1 MVSFLYS
8 LAGEAFCVA
17 LVFGL
22 QAQYAVTGF
31 VWHGKNHYVAYPAH
45 GQNWH
50 CLNDAV
56 VSKVAPGDL
65 PSKACL
71 VFLEK
76 VVRLQAKSTRSCPR
90 RSSPAS
96 NALWLRLPEAL
107 AKAATQ
113 PLHPCVPAHTQQDRL
128 AQASASSPGAGARL
142 GKFASSVRLTR
153 AIRNGEPQG
162 SSAAAGG
169 RKQNTRKRSGQL
181 QKRSG
186 RRQKR
191 TSKRKAGGHQEQKRR
206 RLEAKSPLSLEGVL

>member
-1 MVSFLYS
+1 MVSFVHS

-17 LVFGL
+17 SVSGL

-31 VWHGKNHYVAYPAH
+31 VWHGNDHYVAYLVH
-45 GQNWH
+45 GQKWY

-56 VSKVAPGDL
+56 VSEVAPGDL
-65 PSKACL
+65 PSEACL

-76 VVRLQAKSTRSCPR
+76 VVRLRAKSTRSCPR
-90 RSSPAS
+90 RSSPAP

-113 PLHPCVPAHTQQDRL
+113 PLHPCVPAHAQQDRL
-128 AQASASSPGAGARL
+128 AQASASPPGVGARL

-153 AIRNGEPQG
+153 AIRNGEPRG

-169 RKQNTRKRSGQL
+169 VHCGL
-181 QKRSG
+181 
-186 RRQKR
+186 
-191 TSKRKAGGHQEQKRR
+191 
-206 RLEAKSPLSLEGVL
+206 AKSPFGRTTTSRYWSWSVAI